1 VDIFNNREIAIGLWL
16 LAISIYVF
24 LSPKMVE
31 VKSSFRHLLSAFFV
45 KQIMS
50 VLGLMIV
57 YITFV
62 IYFLSEMDLW
72 NAEQIKNTVFWCVS
86 VGFMSL
92 FKIESIKKDKSFFKH
107 SVINNLKLL
116 AILQFIVG
124 VYTFPIW
131 IEILLVPILALI
143 GAMSAIVEG
152 DKKYHQVKT
161 ILEYCLSIFGIILII
176 YTLYMLTTNFSE
188 FGNKKTGY
196 DFFLPPL
203 PNFYIADS

>member
-1 VDIFNNREIAIGLWL
+1 
-16 LAISIYVF
+16 
-24 LSPKMVE
+24 MVE

-50 VLGLMIV
+50 ILGLMIV

-203 PNFYIADS
+203 LTLIWLN